1 MNQQEQQR
9 QAEILK
15 NENQQLKSL
24 LFLIAKSFYR
34 YDEILGKFTG
44 RALNSKNEMEVLNKL
59 NFYKSLFF

>member
-15 NENQQLKSL
+15 YENQQLKSF
-24 LFLIAKSFYR
+24 LFLIAKSFYH
-34 YDEILGKFTG
+34 YDEILGKFTR
-44 RALNSKNEMEVLNKL
+44 RALNPKNEMEILNKL